1 MCAVPEKFMT
11 TSLWNK
17 KSSILLI
24 PRLTI
29 AESFTSRLVGL
40 LGRSGLADDEA
51 LLLADCKQVHM
62 FFMKF
67 PIDVAFC
74 TKDGEVVHVVHRLRP
89 WRVSAFVK
97 NCDFVVELRAGRL
110 EELQIGPGVILEAR
124 SNSLPS

>member
-1 MCAVPEKFMT
+1 MCAVPENFMT

-51 LLLADCKQVHM
+51 LLLPGCKQVHM

-74 TKDGEVVHVVHRLRP
+74 SKDGEVVHVVHRLRP
-89 WRVSAFVK
+89 WRISTFVR
-97 NCDFVVELRAGRL
+97 NCDFVVELKAGRL
-110 EELQIGPGVILEAR
+110 KELQIAPGAILEVR
-124 SNSLPS
+124 SNSHPS